1 MKITTPSEN
10 IQAFGGL
17 NFISNEFN
25 SLGLSQ
31 LIDNHLGSRGSFAQ
45 FSYSDIIKNYWLLAF
60 AGGDCAEDIQTH
72 LKSELC
78 STMGTNVC
86 SADTLLR
93 AQKELATSTKTIFS
107 KNNIENQINTN
118 DSLNELNIKLLK
130 KIICLIV
137 QNIMILILIINSCQ
151 LKNMI
156 LKKVIKWNTAI
167 FHQ

>member
-1 MKITTPSEN
+1 MKITTSSEN

-31 LIDNHLGSRGSFAQ
+31 LIDNQLGGRGTFAQ

-72 LKSELC
+72 LKTELC
-78 STMGTNVC
+78 STTGTNVC

-118 DSLNELNIKLLK
+118 DTLNELNIKLLK
-130 KIICLIV
+130 KLNVPISNL
-137 QNIMILILIINSCQ
+137 NLFSSKLSD
-151 LKNMI
+151 
-156 LKKVIKWNTAI
+156 
-167 FHQ
+167 F